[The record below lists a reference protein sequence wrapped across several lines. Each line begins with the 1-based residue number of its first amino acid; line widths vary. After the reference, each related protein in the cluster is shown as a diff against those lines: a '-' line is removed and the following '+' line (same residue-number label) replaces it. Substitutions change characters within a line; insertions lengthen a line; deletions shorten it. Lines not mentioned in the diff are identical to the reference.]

1 MRLPDL
7 PLVSTFQKIHPGQL
21 DKVPTTHMKLECAT
35 IITNDEMGVVDVD
48 WKDIADIYPD
58 ALISDQSINSGK
70 TKLVFSVCFVPFFS
84 QYSNTDYI
92 LPYLPTLAHH

>member
-1 MRLPDL
+1 MRLSVL
-7 PLVSTFQKIHPGQL
+7 PLVSTFQKIHPGQP
-21 DKVPTTHMKLECAT
+21 DKVPTTYVKLERAT
-35 IITNDEMGVVDVD
+35 ITTNDETGVVDVD

-58 ALISDQSINSGK
+58 ALISDRSINSGK

-84 QYSNTDYI
+84 QYLDIDYI